1 MKALI
6 LFLLLPLELLAQD
19 ISGVWTGFIHT
30 EGNDL
35 VYEMVISENKEKT
48 NGYSLMIF
56 PVNGVENIGVKSVI
70 LKKKKGNISIED
82 DELVYDNYTTTS
94 ARVKLFALLSLNIQ
108 DSIMTLSGKFHTRSF
123 DLRSSNNNS
132 YTGTIDLKKQKDTA
146 NTKLASQL
154 DRMRLLNSLV
164 FVQQKKQEEK
174 RKLAI
179 ITVQSKKPQP
189 VLPQEKEKDSVILTT
204 IRNPVIG
211 IPNQGNNRTDSTLK
225 KETTRD
231 VIVPLVKTKSEE
243 TPVIALAQKQLSVPK
258 EKEPVVDSNSKKIS
272 EKINEEP
279 IVEKKPL
286 VKKETIVVNN
296 AAAAITER
304 KTEIIRNVYFKTDSL
319 ILTLYDNGTV
329 DGDTVSVVLN
339 GNIIIAK
346 KGLTANALRVVVQ
359 TTPDLGDSL
368 LLTMYAEN
376 LGSIP
381 PNTGLLI
388 IQDGDDRNE
397 IRFEGDTHKNSAVI
411 LRRKR

>member
-19 ISGVWTGFIHT
+19 ISGIWTGFIHT

-56 PVNGVENIGVKSVI
+56 PVNGVENIGVKSVM

-82 DELVYDNYTTTS
+82 DELVYDNYTAPS

-123 DLRSSNNNS
+123 DLRTSNNNS
-132 YTGTIDLKKQKDTA
+132 YTGTIDLQKQRDTA
-146 NTKLASQL
+146 NTKLTSQL
-154 DRMRLLNSLV
+154 ERMKLLSSLV
-164 FVQQKKQEEK
+164 FVQQNKQEEK
-174 RKLAI
+174 KKLNNV
-179 ITVQSKKPQP
+179 TVQLKKPQP

-243 TPVIALAQKQLSVPK
+243 TPVIALAQKQL
-258 EKEPVVDSNSKKIS
+258 
-272 EKINEEP
+272 
-279 IVEKKPL
+279 
-286 VKKETIVVNN
+286 
-296 AAAAITER
+296 
-304 KTEIIRNVYFKTDSL
+304 
-319 ILTLYDNGTV
+319 
-329 DGDTVSVVLN
+329 
-339 GNIIIAK
+339 
-346 KGLTANALRVVVQ
+346 
-359 TTPDLGDSL
+359 
-368 LLTMYAEN
+368 
-376 LGSIP
+376 
-381 PNTGLLI
+381 
-388 IQDGDDRNE
+388 
-397 IRFEGDTHKNSAVI
+397 
-411 LRRKR
+411 